1 MWLFAQGEAM
11 DSALEGEDDETKI
24 DHIVAVVTG
33 DLQLVVAGQALAR
46 NSSSTPSYLLIL

>member
-1 MWLFAQGEAM
+1 M